1 MKMNMPMAWA
11 LLVGGAGLVLAGGS
25 FYYAGT
31 GDESDAPSVA
41 EAEPIPAANPDLPV
55 VRVWKSPTC
64 GCCRG
69 WVEHMRRAGFK
80 VEVTDLADVAPI
92 KAEHGVAPELQS
104 CHTSLV
110 DGYVVEGHVPAEDIR
125 RLLDERPQIAG
136 LAAPGMPV
144 GSPGMEV
151 GEQRD
156 RYDVVSFDRNG
167 RTTVWASHP

>member
-31 GDESDAPSVA
+31 GGEGDAPSVA

-64 GCCRG
+64 GCCSG
-69 WVEHMRRAGFK
+69 WVEHMRRAGFQ
-80 VEVTDLADVAPI
+80 VEVTDLADVTPI

-104 CHTSLV
+104 CHTSLI

-125 RLLDERPQIAG
+125 RLLDERPRIAG

-151 GEQRD
+151 GNQRD
-156 RYDVVSFDRNG
+156 RYDVVSFGRDG
-167 RTTVWASHP
+167 RTAVWASHP